1 MAEPGLSL
9 QETERE
15 AMDLPEWC
23 TVECTILL
31 ERKCKGAM
39 KSKSPLKISTFL

>member
-15 AMDLPEWC
+15 VMGLPEWY

-31 ERKCKGAM
+31 ERKCKGSM
-39 KSKSPLKISTFL
+39 ESKNPLKISTFL